1 MRITSLIATTTCGL
15 ALLVGPS
22 LAAGD
27 PPPGS
32 PSGDHSQAGSHPAAT
47 QTPTTATPTIETP
60 PGPSASTETKTK
72 AYGKHCQGQSKK
84 HVSGQKA
91 TPFSQCVTAMAK
103 VATGKANPTTACKTL
118 SKKHVAGQKGT
129 PYSRCVVAAA
139 QLHKQQQDDAPAGSS
154 S

>member
-15 ALLVGPS
+15 ALLVGPG

-27 PPPGS
+27 PPPSS
-32 PSGDHSQAGSHPAAT
+32 PSGDHSQAGNQPAVT
-47 QTPTTATPTIETP
+47 QTPAAETP
-60 PGPSASTETKTK
+60 PGPSASADTKAK

-84 HVSGQKA
+84 HVAGQKG

-103 VATGKANPTTACKTL
+103 VATSQTNPTTACKTL

-139 QLHKQQQDDAPAGSS
+139 KLQKEQQDDEPAGS
-154 S
+154 

>member
-1 MRITSLIATTTCGL
+1 
-15 ALLVGPS
+15 V
-22 LAAGD
+22 
-27 PPPGS
+27 
-32 PSGDHSQAGSHPAAT
+32 T
-47 QTPTTATPTIETP
+47 QTPTTETP
-60 PGPSASTETKTK
+60 PGPSASADTKAK

-84 HVSGQKA
+84 HVAGQKG

-103 VATGKANPTTACKTL
+103 VATSQTNPTTACKTL

-139 QLHKQQQDDAPAGSS
+139 KLQKHQQDDDSSGSS

>member
-15 ALLVGPS
+15 ALLVGPG

-27 PPPGS
+27 PPTGS
-32 PSGDHSQAGSHPAAT
+32 PSGDHSQAGDHPAVT
-47 QTPTTATPTIETP
+47 QAPASETP
-60 PGPSASTETKTK
+60 PGPSASADAKAK
-72 AYGKHCQGQSKK
+72 AYGTRCQGQSRK
-84 HVSGQKA
+84 HVAGQKG
-91 TPFSQCVTAMAK
+91 TPFSRCVTAMAK
-103 VATGKANPTTACKTL
+103 VATSQTSPTTACRTL

-139 QLHKQQQDDAPAGSS
+139 KLQKDEGDESPDSS

>member
-1 MRITSLIATTTCGL
+1 MRITSFIATTTCGL

-27 PPPGS
+27 PPTGS
-32 PSGDHSQAGSHPAAT
+32 PSGDHSQAGSHPAVT
-47 QTPTTATPTIETP
+47 QTPAAETP
-60 PGPSASTETKTK
+60 PGPSASAETKAK

-84 HVSGQKA
+84 HVSGQKG

-118 SKKHVAGQKGT
+118 SHKHVAGQKGT

-139 QLHKQQQDDAPAGSS
+139 QLHKQQ
-154 S
+154 

>member
-15 ALLVGPS
+15 ALLVGPG

-32 PSGDHSQAGSHPAAT
+32 PSGDHSQAGSHPAVK
-47 QTPTTATPTIETP
+47 TPTAETP
-60 PGPSASTETKTK
+60 PGPSASADTKAK
-72 AYGKHCQGQSKK
+72 AYGKHCQDQSKK
-84 HVSGQKA
+84 HVAGQKG
-91 TPFSQCVTAMAK
+91 TPFSQCVTAMAR
-103 VATGKANPTTACKTL
+103 VATSQTKPTTACKTL

-129 PYSRCVVAAA
+129 PYSKCVVAAA
-139 QLHKQQQDDAPAGSS
+139 KVQQEQDDDSSGSS

>member
-1 MRITSLIATTTCGL
+1 MRITTLIATTTCGL
-15 ALLVGPS
+15 ALLVGPG

-32 PSGDHSQAGSHPAAT
+32 PSGDHSQAGNQPAVTHTPAA
-47 QTPTTATPTIETP
+47 ETP
-60 PGPSASTETKTK
+60 PGPSASADTKAK
-72 AYGKHCQGQSKK
+72 AYGKHCQGQ
-84 HVSGQKA
+84 
-91 TPFSQCVTAMAK
+91 
-103 VATGKANPTTACKTL
+103 

-139 QLHKQQQDDAPAGSS
+139 KLQKHQQDDDSSGSS

>member
-15 ALLVGPS
+15 ALLVGPG

-32 PSGDHSQAGSHPAAT
+32 PSGDHSQAGSHPAVT
-47 QTPTTATPTIETP
+47 QTPTAENP
-60 PGPSASTETKTK
+60 PGPSASADTKAK

-84 HVSGQKA
+84 HVAGQKG

-103 VATGKANPTTACKTL
+103 VATGKTSNPARACATL
-118 SKKHVAGQKGT
+118 SKKHVAGQADT
-129 PYSRCVVAAA
+129 PYGKCVAAA
-139 QLHKQQQDDAPAGSS
+139 AKLRSDTTVK
-154 S
+154 

>member
-1 MRITSLIATTTCGL
+1 MRITTLIATTTCGL

-32 PSGDHSQAGSHPAAT
+32 PSGDHAQAGNQPAVT
-47 QTPTTATPTIETP
+47 QTPAAETP
-60 PGPSASTETKTK
+60 PGPSASADTKAK
-72 AYGKHCQGQSKK
+72 AYGKNCQGQSKK
-84 HVSGQKA
+84 HVAGQKG

-103 VATGKANPTTACKTL
+103 VATSKTNPTTACKTL

-139 QLHKQQQDDAPAGSS
+139 KLQKEQQQDDDSSGSS

>member
-1 MRITSLIATTTCGL
+1 MRITTLIATTTCGL
-15 ALLVGPS
+15 ALLVGPG

-32 PSGDHSQAGSHPAAT
+32 PSGDHSQAGSHPAVT
-47 QTPTTATPTIETP
+47 QTPGAD
-60 PGPSASTETKTK
+60 TKAK

-84 HVSGQKA
+84 HVAGQKG

-103 VATGKANPTTACKTL
+103 VATSQTNPTTACKTL
-118 SKKHVAGQKGT
+118 SKKHVAGHKGT

-139 QLHKQQQDDAPAGSS
+139 KLQKQQQDDD
-154 S
+154 

>member
-32 PSGDHSQAGSHPAAT
+32 PSGDHSNAGSHPAVT
-47 QTPTTATPTIETP
+47 QTPPAAQTP
-60 PGPSASTETKTK
+60 PGPSASADTKAK

-84 HVSGQKA
+84 HVAGQKG

-103 VATGKANPTTACKTL
+103 VATGTANPTTACKTL

-139 QLHKQQQDDAPAGSS
+139 KLQNEQ
-154 S
+154 

>member
-15 ALLVGPS
+15 ALLLGPS

-27 PPPGS
+27 PPPGT
-32 PSGDHSQAGSHPAAT
+32 PSSDHSQAGSHPAAT
-47 QTPTTATPTIETP
+47 QTPTMAASNTQTP
-60 PGPSASTETKTK
+60 PGPSASTETKAR
-72 AYGKHCQGQSKK
+72 AYGKNCQGQSKQ
-84 HVSGQKA
+84 HVAGQKG

-103 VATGKANPTTACKTL
+103 VATGKVHPTTACKTL
-118 SKKHVAGQKGT
+118 SKKRVAGQKGT

-139 QLHKQQQDDAPAGSS
+139 QLHKQQQDDASTGSS

>member
-15 ALLVGPS
+15 ALLVGPG

-32 PSGDHSQAGSHPAAT
+32 PSGDHSQAGSHPAVT
-47 QTPTTATPTIETP
+47 QTPTAETP
-60 PGPSASTETKTK
+60 PGPSASADTKAK
-72 AYGKHCQGQSKK
+72 AYGKNCRGQ
-84 HVSGQKA
+84 
-91 TPFSQCVTAMAK
+91 
-103 VATGKANPTTACKTL
+103 

-129 PYSRCVVAAA
+129 PYSKCVVAAA
-139 QLHKQQQDDAPAGSS
+139 KLQKEQDDDSSGSS

>member
-15 ALLVGPS
+15 ALLVGPG

-32 PSGDHSQAGSHPAAT
+32 PSGDHSQAGSHPAVT
-47 QTPTTATPTIETP
+47 QTPTAETP
-60 PGPSASTETKTK
+60 PGPSASADTKAK

-84 HVSGQKA
+84 HVAGQKG

-103 VATGKANPTTACKTL
+103 LATGRTSSPTTACGAM
-118 SKKHVAGQKGT
+118 SRKHVAGEKGT
-129 PYSRCVVAAA
+129 PYSRCVAAGA
-139 QLHKQQQDDAPAGSS
+139 KLLRDQHQQNP
-154 S
+154 

>member
-15 ALLVGPS
+15 ALLVGPG

-32 PSGDHSQAGSHPAAT
+32 PSGDRSQAGSHPAAT
-47 QTPTTATPTIETP
+47 QTPTAETR
-60 PGPSASTETKTK
+60 PGPSASADTKAK
-72 AYGKHCQGQSKK
+72 AYGKNCQGQ
-84 HVSGQKA
+84 
-91 TPFSQCVTAMAK
+91 
-103 VATGKANPTTACKTL
+103 

-129 PYSRCVVAAA
+129 PYSKCVVAAA
-139 QLHKQQQDDAPAGSS
+139 KLQTQQDDDSSGSS

>member
-1 MRITSLIATTTCGL
+1 MRITSFIATTTCGL
-15 ALLVGPS
+15 ALLVGPG

-32 PSGDHSQAGSHPAAT
+32 PSGDHSQAGSHPAV
-47 QTPTTATPTIETP
+47 TPRRPRETP
-60 PGPSASTETKTK
+60 PGRAPAPTTKAK
-72 AYGKHCQGQSKK
+72 AYGKNCQGQSKK
-84 HVSGQKA
+84 HVAGQKG

-139 QLHKQQQDDAPAGSS
+139 KLQKQQQDDAPAGSS
-154 S
+154 T

>member
-32 PSGDHSQAGSHPAAT
+32 PSGDHSNAGSHPAVT
-47 QTPTTATPTIETP
+47 QTPPAAQTP
-60 PGPSASTETKTK
+60 PGPSASADTK
-72 AYGKHCQGQSKK
+72 AKAFGSHCQGQSKK
-84 HVSGQKA
+84 HVAGQKG

-103 VATGKANPTTACKTL
+103 VATSKTNPTTACKTL

-129 PYSRCVVAAA
+129 PYSQCVVAAA
-139 QLHKQQQDDAPAGSS
+139 KLQQQQDEDPSNSS